1 MALPQYLPSVAIMMT
16 EFQDLVK
23 KFKSKVNFD
32 ASINVQNETNEQN
45 IVDDIKDIKFQL
57 NNLGSEVLIVKKIAR
72 PESLTQIQKNKE
84 KIKYI
89 EG

>member
-1 MALPQYLPSVAIMMT
+1 MT

-32 ASINVQNETNEQN
+32 SSINVQNETNQQN
-45 IVDDIKDIKFQL
+45 TVDEFKDIKFQL

-72 PESLTQIQKNKE
+72 PESLTQI
-84 KIKYI
+84 
-89 EG
+89 